1 MKVQPAKHLHRELF
15 KSFRNGA
22 NVSQGSLLVLDT
34 VVGDGWYRLVVIG
47 IVEEVG
53 QSIDIPARGGGVPGV
68 DS

>member
-1 MKVQPAKHLHRELF
+1 MHLYRELF

-22 NVSQGSLLVLDT
+22 NVSQGPLLVLDT

-53 QSIDIPARGGGVPGV
+53 QSIDVPAGSGGVPGRN
-68 DS
+68 S